1 MGTRTWRQR
10 VAIEATLLPKYRR
23 WQVHYSKTSSNRGY
37 TGRARGASVEEE
49 IKKTGVA
56 GLLLFT
62 LADNVSFFESEPDR
76 ARIEAC
82 TRMALLHDD
91 IVRMPM
97 GYETLVGDL
106 GHGLSGGQKQ
116 RLLLARALYT
126 QPAILAMDEATSHLD
141 LTAERAIT
149 QVLAQLPITRV
160 LIAHRPD
167 TIAGAQRVV
176 VLREG
181 ALTEQARAETAGP

>member
-1 MGTRTWRQR
+1 
-10 VAIEATLLPKYRR
+10 
-23 WQVHYSKTSSNRGY
+23 
-37 TGRARGASVEEE
+37 
-49 IKKTGVA
+49 
-56 GLLLFT
+56 
-62 LADNVSFFESEPDR
+62 
-76 ARIEAC
+76 
-82 TRMALLHDD
+82 MALLHDD

-116 RLLLARALYT
+116 RLLLARALYK

-149 QVLAQLPITRV
+149 QVLGQLPVTRV

-167 TIAGAQRVV
+167 TIAGAQRLVMLRDAQLTEV
-176 VLREG
+176 RREG
-181 ALTEQARAETAGP
+181 PSAPADTASPGLAPSPA